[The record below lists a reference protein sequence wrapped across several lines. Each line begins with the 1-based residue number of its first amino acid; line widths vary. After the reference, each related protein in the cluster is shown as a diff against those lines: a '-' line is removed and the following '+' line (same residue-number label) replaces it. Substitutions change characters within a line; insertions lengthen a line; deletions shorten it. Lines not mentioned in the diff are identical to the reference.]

1 MKFGVHLPN
10 CSEALVYPVG
20 FAGHDSMVKIAQE
33 AESLGYDS
41 VWANDH
47 MTTQKYVK
55 ELSDEPPNYYE
66 PLVTHAVLAEATEKI
81 KLGTSVVA
89 LPMRNPVILAKQ
101 VATLD
106 VLSGGRLI
114 LGLGSGAYAEE
125 FQALNPHLPTKARSK
140 IMDES
145 VAALN
150 MLLTQR
156 NASFEG
162 EYVKFKDVEMYPK
175 PLQKPL
181 PTWICGNSI
190 NGIRRTAESGTGWSP
205 ATLLPEEVRE
215 GITKLASHSKT
226 AGRENIKFEI
236 APQYLVSIGKT
247 EEDAVRK
254 YKDSLLYKHVQSLQ
268 TTTFKRQ
275 SVESSVQRNFIGTA
289 DQIIRKIE
297 KLDDAGVSYL
307 PDLVFPEP
315 RMEDLLD
322 GMRAFA
328 RHVMP
333 SFS

>member
-1 MKFGVHLPN
+1 
-10 CSEALVYPVG
+10 
-20 FAGHDSMVKIAQE
+20 MVKIAQE

-81 KLGTSVVA
+81 KLGTSVVV

-114 LGLGSGAYAEE
+114 LGLGSGAYPEE

-150 MLLTQR
+150 RLLTQH

-205 ATLLPEEVRE
+205 ANLLPEEVRD
-215 GITKLASHSKT
+215 GITKLANLSKT
-226 AGRENIKFEI
+226 AGRPNTKYEI
-236 APQYLVSIGKT
+236 APQYIVVIDETKAAALTKFEASPV
-247 EEDAVRK
+247 
-254 YKDSLLYKHVQSLQ
+254 YKHFVSLQ
-268 TTTFKRQ
+268 ASTLKRQ
-275 SVESSVQRNFIGTA
+275 TVESFIERSLVGTVSEVV
-289 DQIIRKIE
+289 E
-297 KLDDAGVSYL
+297 KLNKLQTAGVTYMAAM
-307 PDLVFPEP
+307 VFPAQ
-315 RMEDLLD
+315 DLDEFVAAIRL
-322 GMRAFA
+322 FA
-328 RHVMP
+328 KEIMP
-333 SFS
+333 SF